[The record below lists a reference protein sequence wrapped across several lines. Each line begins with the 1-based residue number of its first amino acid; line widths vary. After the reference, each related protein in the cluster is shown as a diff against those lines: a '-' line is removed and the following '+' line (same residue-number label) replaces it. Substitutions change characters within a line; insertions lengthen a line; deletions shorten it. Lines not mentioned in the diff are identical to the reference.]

1 MILKTYQ
8 KYLIKE
14 FLFFILKVTFIFFIL
29 GFIMGILEELR
40 FFSDIEVEYYFPIIL
55 VFLNLPSLIYQIFP
69 FIILISIIFLFL
81 NLAEKGE
88 LTSFKNHGLENF
100 QIIRLI
106 SLVTFFIGLFT
117 IIIFYNFAS
126 ILKFNY

>member
-14 FLFFILKVTFIFFIL
+14 FLFFILKVTFVFFIL

-117 IIIFYNFAS
+117 S
-126 ILKFNY
+126 ISSSNPFTISL

>member
-55 VFLNLPSLIYQIFP
+55 VFLNLP
-69 FIILISIIFLFL
+69 
-81 NLAEKGE
+81 GVV
-88 LTSFKNHGLENF
+88 SFA
-100 QIIRLI
+100 IWD
-106 SLVTFFIGLFT
+106 S
-117 IIIFYNFAS
+117 
-126 ILKFNY
+126 